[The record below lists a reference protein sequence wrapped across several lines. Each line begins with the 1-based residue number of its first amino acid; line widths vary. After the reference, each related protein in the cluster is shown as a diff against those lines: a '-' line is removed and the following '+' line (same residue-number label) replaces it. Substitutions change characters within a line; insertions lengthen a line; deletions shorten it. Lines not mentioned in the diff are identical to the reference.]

1 MRLLQLV
8 GWGMLGVVELLHFLI
23 RDGSFAAIP
32 TRTVV
37 FSPFKSVSFFL
48 NFLQGITILFL
59 LVHSAFFLDRG
70 ESLNN
75 GILVNE
81 GLVVSR

>member
-32 TRTVV
+32 TTTVG
-37 FSPFKSVSFFL
+37 FSLFSQFL
-48 NFLQGITILFL
+48 FLYNFLQGITILIL

-81 GLVVSR
+81 GLVVS

>member
-1 MRLLQLV
+1 
-8 GWGMLGVVELLHFLI
+8 MLGVVELLHFLI

-32 TRTVV
+32 TTTVG
-37 FSPFKSVSFFL
+37 FSLFSQFLFFFN

-59 LVHSAFFLDRG
+59 LAHSAFFLDRG

-81 GLVVSR
+81 GLVVS